1 MSSITEVTEH
11 TAKVDL
17 FHNYQNSINGNL
29 VSTELT
35 RYAINPAI
43 GEPNELVPISTPQ
56 DVNTAM
62 DAAQA
67 AFTSWRKSSYEFR
80 KACLCK
86 FIALLTKEQGKPLK
100 FATVEY
106 EKAIECMQ
114 AFADLELKEEV
125 VQEDDETRIVCRYTP
140 LGVSVGIVPWNFP
153 LLLACIKLAPAT
165 LAGNTIIIKPSP
177 FTPYCGLKLAEL
189 AQECFPPGV
198 VQALSGDDNLGP
210 WLTAHPIPEKISF
223 TGSTATG
230 KKILQVAAATMKRV
244 TLECG
249 GNDPAIICS
258 DVDIDE
264 TAERVAHFCF
274 LNSGQICL
282 AIKRIY
288 VHESIYEAFRD
299 AMVRFMNTYKIG
311 NGVDEGVF
319 LGPVQNKMQ
328 FDRVQGFLDDIEKE
342 NWSVAT
348 GGKNI
353 DRSSGYFMTPTLID
367 NPPDDSRIVQEE
379 PFGPIVPLMTWTN
392 EDDVISRANDT
403 RMGLGAS
410 VWSRDLDQAGRIAR
424 NIEAGSVWVN
434 THYALQPA
442 VPYGGHKESGIG
454 LEAGMGG
461 LLAFCNPQY
470 LHLKK

>member
-86 FIALLTKEQGKPLK
+86 FIDLMKEHGNDFIALLTKEQGKPLK

-189 AQECFPPGV
+189 AQQCFPPGV

-264 TAERVAHFCF
+264 TAERVSISHC
-274 LNSGQICL
+274 
-282 AIKRIY
+282 
-288 VHESIYEAFRD
+288 HEF
-299 AMVRFMNTYKIG
+299 
-311 NGVDEGVF
+311 
-319 LGPVQNKMQ
+319 
-328 FDRVQGFLDDIEKE
+328 
-342 NWSVAT
+342 
-348 GGKNI
+348 
-353 DRSSGYFMTPTLID
+353 
-367 NPPDDSRIVQEE
+367 
-379 PFGPIVPLMTWTN
+379 
-392 EDDVISRANDT
+392 
-403 RMGLGAS
+403 
-410 VWSRDLDQAGRIAR
+410 
-424 NIEAGSVWVN
+424 
-434 THYALQPA
+434 
-442 VPYGGHKESGIG
+442 
-454 LEAGMGG
+454 
-461 LLAFCNPQY
+461 
-470 LHLKK
+470 